1 MSSWDIV
8 GAIIAF
14 SQLVIAFLVAVTLP
28 KISKAGA
35 GAAATIYLIV
45 AFASVIWIAR
55 SAMWQQ

>member
-1 MSSWDIV
+1 MTAWETV

-14 SQLVIAFLVAVTLP
+14 AQLAIAFLVAASLP
-28 KISKAGA
+28 KVSKAGA

-45 AFASVIWIAR
+45 AFASVIWITR

>member
-1 MSSWDIV
+1 MSSWDTV

-14 SQLVIAFLVAVTLP
+14 LQLVLAFLIAASLP
-28 KISKAGA
+28 KVNRAGA

-45 AFASVIWIAR
+45 AFASVVWIAR

>member
-1 MSSWDIV
+1 MSGWDSIGV
-8 GAIIAF
+8 LIAIA
-14 SQLVIAFLVAVTLP
+14 QLVIAFLVAASLP
-28 KISKAGA
+28 KVSRAGA

>member
-1 MSSWDIV
+1 MSAWDTV

-14 SQLVIAFLVAVTLP
+14 SQLVIAFLVAVSLP
-28 KISKAGA
+28 KVSRSGA

-45 AFASVIWIAR
+45 AFASVVWIAR

>member
-1 MSSWDIV
+1 MTAWEMV

-14 SQLVIAFLVAVTLP
+14 AQLVLAFLVAASLP
-28 KISKAGA
+28 KVSRAGA

>member
-1 MSSWDIV
+1 MTAWEMV

-14 SQLVIAFLVAVTLP
+14 AQLVIAFLVAASLP
-28 KISKAGA
+28 KVSKAGA

-45 AFASVIWIAR
+45 ALASVIWITR

>member
-1 MSSWDIV
+1 MSGWDIV
-8 GAIIAF
+8 GSIIAF
-14 SQLVIAFLVAVTLP
+14 AQLVIAFLVAASLP
-28 KISKAGA
+28 KVSKAGA

>member
-1 MSSWDIV
+1 MTAWEMV

-14 SQLVIAFLVAVTLP
+14 AQLVIAFLVAASLP
-28 KISKAGA
+28 KVSKAGA

-45 AFASVIWIAR
+45 AFASVIWITR

>member
-1 MSSWDIV
+1 MTAWEVV

-14 SQLVIAFLVAVTLP
+14 AQLVLAFLVAASLP
-28 KISKAGA
+28 KVSRAGA

>member
-1 MSSWDIV
+1 MTAWEMV

-14 SQLVIAFLVAVTLP
+14 SQLVIAFLIAASLP
-28 KISKAGA
+28 KVSKAGA

-45 AFASVIWIAR
+45 AFASVVWIAR